1 MWKEKEQ
8 DAGNILLSL
17 VEAYLLVLLGASLRQ
32 RTASNGLGLRA
43 VSIVTKDTGSL
54 GSHRTAGLLSVLP
67 CHAVHLLSH
76 TGCGKEM

>member
-1 MWKEKEQ
+1 MRLLRWTAWKRKEQ

-32 RTASNGLGLRA
+32 RTASDGLGLRA

-54 GSHRTAGLLSVLP
+54 RSHRAAGLLGVLS
-67 CHAVHLLSH
+67 CHAVHLLS
-76 TGCGKEM
+76 